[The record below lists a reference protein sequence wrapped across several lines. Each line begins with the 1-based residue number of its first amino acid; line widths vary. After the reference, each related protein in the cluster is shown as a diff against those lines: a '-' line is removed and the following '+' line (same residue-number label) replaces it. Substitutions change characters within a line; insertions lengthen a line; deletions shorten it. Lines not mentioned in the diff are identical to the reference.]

1 MQEKMLICGIDEAGR
16 GPLAGPVVAAAVI
29 LKKGVKIKG
38 AMDSKRLSETQREQ
52 VFERI
57 LSGAEDYSVGL
68 AENAEIDEINILR
81 ATMKA
86 MQRAFSG
93 LRIKPDLFLID
104 GNYFRLEGGMET
116 SMNYKTIVKGD
127 AIVHEISCASIIA
140 KVTRDRIMK
149 QHHRAFPQY
158 GFGSNKGYPT
168 KDHIEKIREV
178 GICSLHR
185 VSFCRKFLMQEM
197 IRDEQMHL

>member
-1 MQEKMLICGIDEAGR
+1 MLICGIDEAGR

-29 LKKGVKIKG
+29 LREGAKIEG
-38 AMDSKRLSETQREQ
+38 AADSKKLNENQRDE

-57 LSGAEDYSVGL
+57 ISGAEDFSVGF
-68 AENAEIDEINILR
+68 AENTEIDEFNILR

-86 MQRAFSG
+86 MQRAVSG
-93 LRIKPDLFLID
+93 LSMKPDLYLID
-104 GNYFRLEGGMET
+104 GNYFRLDGGIE
-116 SMNYKTIVKGD
+116 SNMNFKTIVKGD

-149 QHHRAFPQY
+149 QHHCTFPEY
-158 GFGSNKGYPT
+158 GFASNKGYPT
-168 KDHIEKIREV
+168 KNHIEKIRSA

-185 VSFCRKFLMQEM
+185 VTFCRKFIMQEM
-197 IRDEQMHL
+197 ARDEQMHL